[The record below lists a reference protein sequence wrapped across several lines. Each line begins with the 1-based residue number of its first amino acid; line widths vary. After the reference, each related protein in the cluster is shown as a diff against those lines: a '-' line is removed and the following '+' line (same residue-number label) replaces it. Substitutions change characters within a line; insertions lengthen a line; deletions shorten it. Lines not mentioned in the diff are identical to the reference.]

1 MNLEKELVCKI
12 MEDAVSK
19 VFVTNDFSIT
29 VKEKSFEIL
38 EKIRIVICNNVLSD
52 FEMIEEIVK
61 ILNSYG
67 INTGG
72 CHDF

>member
-1 MNLEKELVCKI
+1 MNIEEEIVCKI

>member
-1 MNLEKELVCKI
+1 MNLEEEIVCKI

-19 VFVTNDFSIT
+19 VFVMNDFSIT
-29 VKEKSFEIL
+29 VQEKSVEIL
-38 EKIRIVICNNVLSD
+38 EKIRRVICNNKLSD
-52 FEMIEEIVK
+52 FEMIEELVE

-67 INTGG
+67 INTGS